1 MAQLHSGRSR
11 LTTRDTETVPDSKN
25 HPETLTSKLHSR
37 FEDPT
42 AAPAADTDFAR
53 RKLPGTPAGEA
64 QGMLPGMAVIGM
76 YLLVFSMLNAFAA
89 MHGLFGTGPV
99 KYSIFGVCTLMLI
112 GIFGMLRLRRWG
124 WAVVSAGCVL
134 MAAGYFY
141 GFHASHH
148 PPYIIQGL
156 FALVFFLY
164 LSRPEVRERLR

>member
-1 MAQLHSGRSR
+1 MAFQQKRTVSEEPSNR
-11 LTTRDTETVPDSKN
+11 LVNPN
-25 HPETLTSKLHSR
+25 
-37 FEDPT
+37 
-42 AAPAADTDFAR
+42 AAPAADAGFAQ

-89 MHGLFGTGPV
+89 MKGLFGTGPV
-99 KYSIFGVCTLMLI
+99 KFSILGVCTLMVL

-124 WAVVSAGCVL
+124 WAIVSAGCVL

-141 GFHASHH
+141 GFHASHRA
-148 PPYIIQGL
+148 PYVIQGL

-164 LSRPEVRERLR
+164 LSRLEVRERLR